1 MDSNQKEILE
11 RVLLMMKYDSSKTL
25 NENKKE
31 IRVISEQY
39 SPSNGG
45 FNGDGIGWKPYSYSD
60 SKGKYMSNV
69 EGWSQGIDFPYVG
82 QWLPVSDSRVT
93 NPKTKVNFNM
103 SKDGNGAFFIPLTYE
118 QPIDGYYSKGRFHD
132 WDGKVLKDA
141 NGFYYIRMFEEKPYD
156 RSYGGLTKTGN
167 YFDVFLTK
175 NGKNI
180 KYNPFIMKGSTIDP
194 RVSTIKTSEIILD
207 KNGKLK
213 NTKTLKDLLDSIDK
227 PEQFVRDQWVIN
239 PVGSEFGKLMNAWV
253 NLIMSKNLDELLV
266 LYNDVVKLGRGG
278 NTRDLP
284 NFGKG
289 STTFSS
295 MVLENEIY
303 NRRAQNRQPGQ
314 PEPKKP
320 ESIDGKKTYGIPD
333 GYFVKN
339 ATEIYNKSYEL
350 SPKKEDGDDF
360 RKWFKSKYPDKAK
373 NPCGD
378 GEPLSDSGAHDNKWI
393 LCAASYK
400 PNTAYPIAYQLYL
413 NEKKP
418 KSSTSPDTSL
428 LNALNGNP
436 FGIMNQ
442 AGGNG
447 EPNLELKYVRNLADY
462 NDVNAENIG
471 VTNQNCS
478 PFCFLNDEELNVFKS
493 CMGSSN
499 PPSDNWKLL
508 RNTWDLNDKDTLSQM
523 ISYQLFACQPTK
535 ISSENSKFLT
545 KKINNKLFGKLNKI
559 VAGNDS
565 GSEWKR
571 KAITKEKVTQEKRA
585 KEKEKEIE
593 QERLKKE
600 FYEWVIKQQPVL
612 NVYDTKWLE
621 CTIGVKNE
629 SECGNTPYCGRAGK
643 EFLEKIARG
652 ELKNSKGKI
661 VGTAYRDSS
670 GNVKY
675 YVPDVDNDGDPLKNQ
690 WDVPCTSDTWDKY
703 GGYIQMGAALA
714 GIIASTVLTGPFGLA
729 ATTGLIAEL
738 SIDAIAGGYALY
750 QSIKEKDNIGIA
762 VNAIFLALPFL
773 LDTPG
778 ADKLFKQIKYG
789 EKAITD
795 LSSKFDN
802 FKLSNP
808 TYSTQDLQTWLTGLN
823 GYELNTFNKVIK
835 ETQTDSYF
843 QKTMK
848 DAINKNSNLFANAA
862 STSKRFWIPKP
873 GLQKMIIYAGPIAG
887 YTVAVK
893 NKIIKDSLI
902 RLQANKRLSVQQV
915 VAWDAALFGLTN
927 DQLLEIQRR
936 INENPL
942 YLLEQ
947 SNTAEFKEIEK
958 TKKQLENTK
967 LSQEDADRFYKELQA
982 DIDNLVK
989 QQNLSGSE
997 PIGSV
1002 ETEEPSKPS
1011 ETTPSQGGGR
1021 AGGRGGVK

>member
-1 MDSNQKEILE
+1 MGSSQKEILE
-11 RVLLMMKYDSSKTL
+11 RLLLMMKYDSSKTL
-25 NENKKE
+25 NENKQE
-31 IRVISEQY
+31 IKLISEQY

-69 EGWSQGIDFPYVG
+69 EGWSEGVKFPYVG
-82 QWLPVSDSRVT
+82 QWVPISDSRLT
-93 NPKTKVNFNM
+93 NPKTKVNFKI
-103 SKDGNGAFFIPLTYE
+103 SKDGDGAFFIPLTYE
-118 QPIDGYYSKGRFHD
+118 EPIDGYYSKGRFHD

-141 NGFYYIRMFEEKPYD
+141 NGFYYIRMFEEKPDD
-156 RSYGGLTKTGN
+156 RSYNGLTKTGN

-194 RVSTIKTSEIILD
+194 RVSTVKLSNTLLD

-213 NTKTLKDLLDSIDK
+213 DTKNLKNLLESIDK
-227 PEQFVRDQWVIN
+227 PEEGFNKWLKN
-239 PVGSEFGKLMNAWV
+239 PTNSELGKLVDAWV
-253 NLIMSKNLDELLV
+253 NLIMSKNLNELLE
-266 LYNDVVKLGRGG
+266 LYNDVVKLGKGG
-278 NTRDLP
+278 NTPDLP
-284 NFGKG
+284 NYGKG
-289 STTFSS
+289 TTTLSS
-295 MVLENEIY
+295 IILENEIY
-303 NRRAQNRQPGQ
+303 NRRTQNRQQGD
-314 PEPKKP
+314 PEPRKP
-320 ESIDGKKTYGIPD
+320 EVIDGKKMYGIPQ
-333 GYFVKN
+333 GYFVKT
-339 ATEIYNKSYEL
+339 ATELYNKTYESL
-350 SPKKEDGDDF
+350 PKENDGDNF
-360 RKWFKSKYPDKAK
+360 REWFISKYPDKAK

-378 GEPLSDSGAHDNKWI
+378 GEPLAKSGSYNNKWI
-393 LCAASYK
+393 LCAANYK
-400 PNTAYPIAYQLYL
+400 PKGSDVNAYKLYL
-413 NEKKP
+413 DERKKTNIFAP
-418 KSSTSPDTSL
+418 KE
-428 LNALNGNP
+428 G
-436 FGIMNQ
+436 GIKPE
-442 AGGNG
+442 NG
-447 EPNLELKYVRNLADY
+447 EVNPELKYMRNLADY

-493 CMGSSN
+493 CVGSSN
-499 PPSDNWKLL
+499 PPSDSWKLL
-508 RNTWDLNDKDTLSQM
+508 RNAWDLNDKDTLSEM
-523 ISYQLFACQPTK
+523 ISYQLFACQPTR

-565 GSEWKR
+565 GSEQKR
-571 KAITKEKVTQEKRA
+571 QVIIKQKVSQDKRE
-585 KEKEKEIE
+585 KEKEKEK
-593 QERLKKE
+593 LKEE
-600 FYEWVIKQQPVL
+600 FYKWVITQTRVT
-612 NVYDTKWLE
+612 NIYDTTWLE

-629 SECGNTPYCGRAGK
+629 SQCGNTPYCGRGAK

-652 ELKNSKGKI
+652 ELKTSDGKT
-661 VGTAYRDSS
+661 VGSAYRDSS

-675 YVPDVDNDGDPLKNQ
+675 YIPDITSDGSSLDNQ
-690 WDVPCTSDTWDKY
+690 WDIPCTSDFWDEY

-729 ATTGLIAEL
+729 ATAGLITEL
-738 SIDAIAGGYALY
+738 AIDAIAGGYALY
-750 QSIKEKDNIGIA
+750 QSIKEKDNMGIA
-762 VNAIFLALPFL
+762 VNSIFLALPFL
-773 LDTPG
+773 LDIPP
-778 ADKLFKQIKYG
+778 ADKLFKEIKYG
-789 EKAITD
+789 KKAISD

-802 FKLSNP
+802 FKLSKPN
-808 TYSTQDLQTWLTGLN
+808 YSTQDLGTWLSGLN

-835 ETQTDSYF
+835 EMQTDSYF

-848 DAINKNSNLFANAA
+848 DFIGKNSDLFANAA
-862 STSKRFWIPKP
+862 STAKRFWIPKP

-902 RLQANKRLSVQQV
+902 RLQSNKRLSVQQV

-947 SNTAEFKEIEK
+947 SNTAEFKEVEK

-1002 ETEEPSKPS
+1002 GTEEPSKPS

-1021 AGGRGGVK
+1021 AGGRAGVK